1 MESHD
6 KLFNF
11 FKNAVPM
18 GPSLRQAIMNCL
30 KEAKLPKGTYLLKEG
45 EISNQLYFVVS
56 GLVIAYYPQDESE
69 VTSWLLDDESFVC
82 SVASFINRQPSF
94 ENIRLLEDTILLSIG
109 YEDLQRLYQ
118 EFPSLNYWGRLLVEY
133 SLLRQEQRIRMLK
146 IKNAP
151 ERYRFFC
158 HHYPL
163 ISQRAPNKYIA
174 SYLGISKFTL
184 SRLRGVKVKNQ
195 FAMVTENSYLY
206 T

>member
-1 MESHD
+1 MSD
-6 KLFNF
+6 
-11 FKNAVPM
+11 P
-18 GPSLRQAIMNCL
+18 LRQALISCL

-45 EISNQLYFVVS
+45 EVSNQLYFVVS
-56 GLVIAYYPQDESE
+56 GLVMAYYQQDDSE
-69 VTSWLLDDESFVC
+69 VTSWMLDDESFVC
-82 SVASFINRQPSF
+82 SISSFLNRLPSF
-94 ENIRLLEDTILLSIG
+94 ETIRLLEDTLLLSIG
-109 YEDLQRLYQ
+109 YEDLQHLYQ

-151 ERYRFFC
+151 ERYHFFC

-184 SRLRGVKVKNQ
+184 SRLRGVKMKNQ
-195 FAMVTENSYLY
+195 FALVTENSYLY